1 MDQKRSC
8 GFLIWRRPT
17 SSQESP
23 TSSKQFLLME
33 HPRRWDLPKGHVDPG
48 ETDEQCALRELRE
61 ETAIGSD
68 DIVIDA
74 QFRFKEEYEVCYRGQ
89 QPAWKTLVIFLAE
102 LTTNRELVVTE
113 HRGFRWFDW
122 SPPHQLQTKTVDP
135 LLEAVANHW
144 AS

>member
-1 MDQKRSC
+1 
-8 GFLIWRRPT
+8 
-17 SSQESP
+17 
-23 TSSKQFLLME
+23 ME